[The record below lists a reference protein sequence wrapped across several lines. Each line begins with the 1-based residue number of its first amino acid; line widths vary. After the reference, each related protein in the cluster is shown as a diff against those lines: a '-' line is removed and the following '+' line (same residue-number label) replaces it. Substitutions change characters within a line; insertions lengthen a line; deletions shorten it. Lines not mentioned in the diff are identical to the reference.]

1 MTDRSGIVRKYA
13 ETEKKLMMTL
23 AEAEALSTEL
33 ASRIRQKVT
42 RDTSE
47 SQLIVVG
54 IANGGLMVAKIV
66 SEKLGFPFET
76 IRIRRSGSRLKRK
89 IGEYSWLVRL
99 IETFLRNR
107 LLKKMWQRMNRKMTT
122 LEIETG
128 DEKSKA
134 AGQPKISFLG
144 KHVILI
150 DDCIL
155 SGETIRLAKETLLD
169 AGAQDV
175 TTGILT
181 LKNKEKDPNKSKQ
194 FDPIVF
200 LNTRIQHYPWSQNNE
215 EYEGFLGWLNER
227 GIKPWL

>member
-1 MTDRSGIVRKYA
+1 MTDRSGIVKKYA

-33 ASRIRQKVT
+33 ALRIRQKVT
-42 RDTSE
+42 RDTSD

-89 IGEYSWLVRL
+89 IGEYSWLLRL
-99 IETFLRNR
+99 IETLLRNR
-107 LLKKMWQRMNRKMTT
+107 LLKKMWQGMNRKMKT

-128 DEKSKA
+128 DVTSTTAE
-134 AGQPKISFLG
+134 QPLVSFVS
-144 KHVILI
+144 KHVILV

-175 TTGILT
+175 TTGVLT
-181 LKNKEKDPNKSKQ
+181 LKNKERDPNKSKQ
-194 FDPIVF
+194 FDPIVY
-200 LNTRIQHYPWSQNNE
+200 LNTNTQHYPWSQNNK
-215 EYEGFLGWLNER
+215 EYENFINWLHEKD
-227 GIKPWL
+227 IKPWL